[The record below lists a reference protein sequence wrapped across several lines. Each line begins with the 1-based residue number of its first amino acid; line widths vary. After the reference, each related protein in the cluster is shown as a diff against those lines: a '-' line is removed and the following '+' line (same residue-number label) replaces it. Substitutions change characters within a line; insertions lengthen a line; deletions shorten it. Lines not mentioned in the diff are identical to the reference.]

1 MVETPLSFMQV
12 LLPLSPRATAP
23 TPHAL
28 PSTNSSSSFGSCKQA
43 WYYRCLGL
51 DP

>member
-1 MVETPLSFMQV
+1 MVETCRSFMHFP
-12 LLPLSPRATAP
+12 LLPLSQSATVRSLNAV
-23 TPHAL
+23 
-28 PSTNSSSSFGSCKQA
+28 SSFGSCKQA